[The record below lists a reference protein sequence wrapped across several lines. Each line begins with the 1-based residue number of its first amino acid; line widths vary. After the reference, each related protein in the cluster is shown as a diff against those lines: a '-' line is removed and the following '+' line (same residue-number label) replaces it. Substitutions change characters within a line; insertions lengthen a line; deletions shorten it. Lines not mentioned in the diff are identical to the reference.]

1 MAENDLLTDD
11 AADQALA
18 DPSATGEPASESE
31 RLQAELAA
39 AKDRELRALAEIEN
53 TRRRMR
59 RDLDEQLK
67 YANIALL
74 RDLLPVLDNVSRAIE
89 AAEKGSDAAGLLEG
103 VRLVATQLESV
114 LAKHHCKRIEAVGQP
129 FDPNRH
135 EAIFQQPSADHPP
148 GTVLAEALPGFALHD
163 RVVRPTQ
170 VIVSAANE
178 PPKR

>member
-1 MAENDLLTDD
+1 VPDNETLTRET
-11 AADQALA
+11 DQALA
-18 DPSATGEPASESE
+18 ENSASGEPTSEHE
-31 RLQAELAA
+31 RLQAELVA

-53 TRRRMR
+53 TRRRVR

-67 YANIALL
+67 YANLALL

-89 AAEKGSDAAGLLEG
+89 AAEKGSDADKLLEG

-129 FDPNRH
+129 FDPNLH
-135 EAIFQQPSADHPP
+135 EAIFQQPSAEHPP
-148 GTVLAEALPGFALHD
+148 GTVTVEALPGFVLYD

-170 VIVSAANE
+170 VIVSAAGE
-178 PPKR
+178 ASKK